1 MCDKLN
7 APVWSIIQ
15 AVFKKVTLH
24 HGDYKSD
31 NLVGHGNV
39 NPQVLHL
46 DPRVQEEELKQI
58 FGIQVWGRGLQ
69 DQRQLLNKV
78 LPFIFHGS
86 AQTEQTFT
94 FCQDMVAV

>member
-15 AVFKKVTLH
+15 AVFKKVTQ

-31 NLVGHGNV
+31 NVVTNHGNV

-58 FGIQVWGRGLQ
+58 FGIQV
-69 DQRQLLNKV
+69 
-78 LPFIFHGS
+78 
-86 AQTEQTFT
+86 
-94 FCQDMVAV
+94 